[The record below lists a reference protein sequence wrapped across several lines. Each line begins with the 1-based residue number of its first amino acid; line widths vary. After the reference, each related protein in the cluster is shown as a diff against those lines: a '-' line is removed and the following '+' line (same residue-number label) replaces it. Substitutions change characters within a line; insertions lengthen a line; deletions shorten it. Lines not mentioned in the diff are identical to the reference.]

1 MSENNKFTDEE
12 ALRFHSNG
20 KPGKLEI
27 IPTKPMSTQR
37 DLSLAYSPGVAV
49 PVQAIADNPDA
60 AYDYTTRGNTVAV
73 ISNGTAILG
82 LGDLGALASKPVM
95 EGKAVL
101 FKRFADVD
109 SIDLEVDTKDV
120 DEFVNAVKFLG
131 PSFGGINLED
141 IKSPE
146 CFIIEQRL
154 REFMDIPVFHDD
166 QHGTAIIAAAG
177 LINAVHLTGRKMNEI
192 KIVSNGAGA
201 ASIAC
206 VELIK
211 AMGVPHENII
221 LCDRTGVIYQGREE
235 SMNQWKSAHAVE
247 TEARNLQEALQG
259 ADVFLG
265 LSVAG
270 ALTSDMVASMAE
282 QPIIFAMANPVPE
295 IMPEEAKSIRP
306 DAIIATGRSDY
317 PNQVNNVLGFP
328 YIFRGALD
336 VRARTINEEMK
347 IAAAHAIAELAR
359 ADVPDEVVNAY
370 AGARPKYGPNY
381 IIPVPFDPRLI
392 STVPV
397 AVAKAAMETGVARR
411 PIMDFEAYRTEL
423 SGRLDPTVSSLQ
435 SIMDK
440 VQKNP
445 KRMVFA
451 EGEEEQVIRAAL
463 SFRNSGLGTPILI
476 GREHLIRETME
487 KAGLDNLDGVE
498 IHNARVSERR
508 AEYAD
513 FLYERMQRQGHL
525 MRDCQRLV
533 NTDRNIFAA
542 CMVAKG
548 EADGMVTGV
557 TRNTAVAINDV
568 LKVIDPKPGMKV
580 MGATLVI
587 ARGRTV
593 LVADT
598 LVTEMPKASDLAD
611 IAIMSAEVARRFGFE
626 PRVAML
632 SYSNFGQPEGE
643 RARHT
648 REAVAMLDERGV
660 DFEYEGEM
668 SPSVALNYDLSQRT
682 YPFSRLSGAANV
694 LVMPAIHSASISARM
709 LQQLGGATLIG
720 PLLVGLEKPVQIAPM
735 GATVSD
741 LVHLAALAAYDLT
754 GETG

>member
-1 MSENNKFTDEE
+1 M
-12 ALRFHSNG
+12 
-20 KPGKLEI
+20 
-27 IPTKPMSTQR
+27 
-37 DLSLAYSPGVAV
+37 
-49 PVQAIADNPDA
+49 
-60 AYDYTTRGNTVAV
+60 
-73 ISNGTAILG
+73 
-82 LGDLGALASKPVM
+82 
-95 EGKAVL
+95 
-101 FKRFADVD
+101 
-109 SIDLEVDTKDV
+109 
-120 DEFVNAVKFLG
+120 
-131 PSFGGINLED
+131 
-141 IKSPE
+141 
-146 CFIIEQRL
+146 
-154 REFMDIPVFHDD
+154 
-166 QHGTAIIAAAG
+166 
-177 LINAVHLTGRKMNEI
+177 
-192 KIVSNGAGA
+192 
-201 ASIAC
+201 
-206 VELIK
+206 
-211 AMGVPHENII
+211 
-221 LCDRTGVIYQGREE
+221 
-235 SMNQWKSAHAVE
+235 
-247 TEARNLQEALQG
+247 
-259 ADVFLG
+259 
-265 LSVAG
+265 
-270 ALTSDMVASMAE
+270 
-282 QPIIFAMANPVPE
+282 
-295 IMPEEAKSIRP
+295 
-306 DAIIATGRSDY
+306 
-317 PNQVNNVLGFP
+317 
-328 YIFRGALD
+328 
-336 VRARTINEEMK
+336 
-347 IAAAHAIAELAR
+347 
-359 ADVPDEVVNAY
+359 PDEVVNAY

-440 VQKNP
+440 VQKKP

-598 LVTEMPKASDLAD
+598 LVTEMPRASDLAD